1 MKNTSHIILAS
12 LALILSAC
20 GDNTNHTELINTKAS
35 LPPSFNFPKL
45 GLKVISSSIN
55 KKQGTMSTL
64 YGNAQALNNAETD
77 NKVIVPYEI
86 LALVTWKQQSDEHWF
101 GANIPGDLQT
111 VEMIKTTPGGPGTS
125 INYQRFKG
133 KNLNFNTDT
142 LGRQARI
149 KYIFDLKPS
158 IMP

>member
-1 MKNTSHIILAS
+1 
-12 LALILSAC
+12 
-20 GDNTNHTELINTKAS
+20 
-35 LPPSFNFPKL
+35 
-45 GLKVISSSIN
+45 
-55 KKQGTMSTL
+55 
-64 YGNAQALNNAETD
+64 
-77 NKVIVPYEI
+77 VPYEI